1 VDVIRSEAELRENL
15 EPARREGRTI
25 GFVPTMGALHAG
37 HLSLVQAAK
46 ERTDLVVLSIFVNPL
61 QFGPGEDLSRYPRDE
76 QRDLDLSRAEGVD
89 VAFLPSV
96 EEMYPR
102 DRSTVVSVGGV
113 SEPLEGA
120 SRPGHFD
127 GVATV
132 VAKLFNQVRPDVV
145 FFGQK
150 DAQQLAVI
158 RRMVRDLAFP
168 VEVIAHPTVRE
179 PDGLALSSRN
189 AYLGP
194 DDRKK
199 AVVISQAL
207 EAGRAAL
214 EHGSGT
220 EGAEAAMAELLRS
233 IDGIE
238 VDYARAVDPDT
249 FEHPAP
255 DRDVLLAVAARV
267 GPARLID
274 NVVYR
279 RAAGGS
285 RDAG

>member
-1 VDVIRSEAELRENL
+1 MDVIRSEAELREIL

-214 EHGSGT
+214 DHGSGT

>member
-1 VDVIRSEAELRENL
+1 VDVIRSEAELREIL

-214 EHGSGT
+214 DHGSGT